1 MRWTFGSVI
10 TAVHGVDWSARY
22 QQGPLTEQV
31 ELDGP
36 TVERFL
42 QEGRRYFEG
51 AVRELDESLMNKTK
65 ARMIPNLS
73 TVGSLALSVVG
84 GRLSVGTTS
93 AMVGTVT
100 SLVVVAKW

>member
-1 MRWTFGSVI
+1 MTSQPTRKRQKKSVRWTFGSVI

-51 AVRELDESLMNKTK
+51 AVRELDESLGNSRGEAAAAWWKKEKT
-65 ARMIPNLS
+65 
-73 TVGSLALSVVG
+73 TVVSSI
-84 GRLSVGTTS
+84 R
-93 AMVGTVT
+93 
-100 SLVVVAKW
+100 